1 MEVVRRT
8 LHKEERSRDAHLL
21 EQQRITWEKFDFG
34 SDLEIYDDRGN
45 LVAITSRDN
54 PNLSEVLANLRDQY
68 DAPGDTR

>member
-34 SDLEIYDDRGN
+34 SDLEIYDDRGV
-45 LVAITSRDN
+45 LMAITSREN
-54 PNLSEVLANLRDQY
+54 PNLDRLLAQF
-68 DAPGDTR
+68 AAGEHEPGDLR

>member
-34 SDLEIYDDRGN
+34 SDLEIYDDRGV
-45 LVAITSRDN
+45 LMAITSREN
-54 PNLSEVLANLRDQY
+54 PNLDRLLANLRLGEN
-68 DAPGDTR
+68 ATRSS

>member
-68 DAPGDTR
+68 DATGDTR

>member
-34 SDLEIYDDRGN
+34 SDLEIYDDRGV
-45 LVAITSRDN
+45 LMAITSRDN